1 MSSSAFAVVRLMT
14 RSNLVGCSTR
24 MSPGFAPRS
33 ILSTYSAA
41 RRNRSGTFGPYDMAS
56 INSRKLYTLYRAV
69 ESRLFLMLA
78 LQLLFINIDEGTNLV
93 CHVQQPEPLFLI

>member
-1 MSSSAFAVVRLMT
+1 MLDWNV
-14 RSNLVGCSTR
+14 
-24 MSPGFAPRS
+24 GFAPRR

-41 RRNRSGTFGPYDMAS
+41 RRNRSGTFGPYDIKPPAS

-69 ESRLFLMLA
+69 ESRLFLVLA